1 MSAVLLVLAPVGG
14 VSAQVLP
21 VDLAL
26 GSPGK
31 CDADALEARLLSAHP
46 LGAAASPGAVCPTS
60 DRFAWV
66 PSSRMSPE
74 ERGAFRRAV
83 DELVGDRMGVCR
95 ATGLAMRNLDRA
107 DRVRVWVEPDTAQ
120 GFVYYG
126 ATYVTPDAVPLA
138 VHFWSAAFTR
148 SAEWLVAAVAH
159 EGYHA
164 IRPEASEAEAVQMGR
179 SCAIRGAALWS
190 TAGFGIGGGR

>member
-1 MSAVLLVLAPVGG
+1 V
-14 VSAQVLP
+14 
-21 VDLAL
+21 
-26 GSPGK
+26 
-31 CDADALEARLLSAHP
+31 
-46 LGAAASPGAVCPTS
+46 
-60 DRFAWV
+60 F
-66 PSSRMSPE
+66 
-74 ERGAFRRAV
+74 RGAV

-95 ATGLAMRNLDRA
+95 ATGLAMRDLDRA

-120 GFVYYG
+120 GLVYYG

-164 IRPEASEAEAVQMGR
+164 IKPGASEAEAVRVGR
-179 SCAIRGAALWS
+179 SCAIRAPDPWAA
-190 TAGFGIGGGR
+190 TGFGSGGGR